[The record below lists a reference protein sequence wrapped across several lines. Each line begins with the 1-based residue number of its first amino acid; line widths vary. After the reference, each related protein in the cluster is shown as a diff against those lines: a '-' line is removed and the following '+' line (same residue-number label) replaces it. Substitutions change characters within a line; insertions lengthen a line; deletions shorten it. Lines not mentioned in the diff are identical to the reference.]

1 MNTTNKTV
9 LITGGGSGIGFEI
22 AKLFSEN
29 GSKVIITGRSEARLK
44 DAAAKLNGVDYYAT
58 DVTKEA
64 DTEKLVKHIQ
74 ANYPT
79 LDVLINNAGAAAAYN
94 LGENAGVF
102 EKASDEI
109 LTNYLAVVRLTEKLL
124 PILNK
129 QAEAAVVNVTSIVSL
144 APAFTIPTYS
154 ASKAALRSYTQI
166 LRFTLGKQGSPV
178 KVFELLPPLV
188 NTDFSKE
195 IGGENGIS
203 PVVVAQDLLNAF
215 ETNTYEVHVGQTADF
230 YKGFFAGTENAVA
243 VLNQGRG

>member
-44 DAAAKLNGVDYYAT
+44 DAVAKLSNADYIAA
-58 DVTKEA
+58 DVTKEG
-64 DTEKLVKHIQ
+64 DTERLVKHIQ
-74 ANYPT
+74 ANYPK
-79 LDVLINNAGAAAAYN
+79 LDVLINNAGSASAYN
-94 LGENAGVF
+94 LGEEAGVF
-102 EKASDEI
+102 EKAGDEI
-109 LTNYLAVVRLTEKLL
+109 LTNYLSVARLTEKLL

-129 QAEAAVVNVTSIVSL
+129 QAEAAVVNVTSIVAL

-166 LRFTLGKQGSPV
+166 LRFTLEKQGSSV

-195 IGGENGIS
+195 IGGENGVAPS
-203 PVVVAQDLLNAF
+203 VVAQDLLNAF
-215 ETNTYEVHVGQTADF
+215 ETDNYEVHVGQTADF
-230 YKGFFAGTENAVA
+230 YKGFYAGSENAVGA
-243 VLNQGRG
+243 LNQGRG